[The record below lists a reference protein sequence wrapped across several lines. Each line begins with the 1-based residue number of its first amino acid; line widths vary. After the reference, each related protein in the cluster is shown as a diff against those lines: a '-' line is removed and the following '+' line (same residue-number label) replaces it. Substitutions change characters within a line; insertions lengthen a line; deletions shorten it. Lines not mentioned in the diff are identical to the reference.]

1 MSVSEPA
8 VKDKLSEAVA
18 AVRRKGDF
26 RPEIGI
32 VLGTGLGALARALK
46 VEAEVLYGDLPGFPV
61 STVESHSGKLLLGTL
76 AGRRVAALQGRVH
89 AYEGYTLQEVV
100 FPVRTL
106 RALGCHT
113 LLLAGA
119 VGGMNPLW
127 DRGDLVLL
135 SDHLNLF
142 GDSPLAGHNDDSIGP
157 RFPDMSEAYD
167 SGLRAH
173 AREAARQLGV
183 TLREGVYAGVPGP
196 ALETRAEYRMLR
208 LMGADVVGM
217 STVPEVIAAVHGG
230 MKVLALAVVT
240 DQCLPD
246 ALKPVTLEEIIATA
260 ERAEAPLSALITK
273 VLEQTA

>member
-1 MSVSEPA
+1 MSESA
-8 VKDKLSEAVA
+8 VMERVQSAVT
-18 AVRRKGDF
+18 AVRRKADF
-26 RPEIGI
+26 HPEIGI

-46 VEAEVLYGDLPGFPV
+46 VEAEVPYRELPGFPV
-61 STVESHSGKLLLGTL
+61 STVESHAGKLLFGTL

-89 AYEGYTLQEVV
+89 AYEGYSLPEVV
-100 FPVRTL
+100 FPVRML

-127 DRGDLVLL
+127 ERGDLVLL

-142 GDSPLAGHNDDSIGP
+142 GDSPLAGPNDDRIGP

-173 AREAARQLGV
+173 AREAARQLGLV
-183 TLREGVYAGVPGP
+183 LREGVYAGVPGP

-208 LMGADVVGM
+208 HMGADVVGM
-217 STVPEVIAAVHGG
+217 STVPEVIAAVHAG

-246 ALKPVTLEEIIATA
+246 ALHPVTLEEIIATA
-260 ERAEAPLSALITK
+260 ERAEAPLSALITR
-273 VLEQTA
+273 VLERTA

>member
-1 MSVSEPA
+1 MSDQA
-8 VKDKLSEAVA
+8 VVERVNSAVA
-18 AVRRKGDF
+18 AVRRKADF
-26 RPEIGI
+26 HPEIGI

-46 VEAEVLYGDLPGFPV
+46 IEAEVPYHELPGFPV
-61 STVESHSGKLLLGTL
+61 STVDSHAGKLLLGTL

-89 AYEGYTLQEVV
+89 AYEGYSLPEVV

-106 RALGCHT
+106 RGLGCHT

-127 DRGDLVLL
+127 ERGDLVLL

-142 GDSPLAGHNDDSIGP
+142 GDSPLAGPNDDRIGP

-167 SGLRAH
+167 PGLRAH
-173 AREAARQLGV
+173 AREVARQLGLV
-183 TLREGVYAGVPGP
+183 LREGVYAGVPGP

-217 STVPEVIAAVHGG
+217 STVPEVIAAVHAG
-230 MKVLALAVVT
+230 MKVMALAVVT

-246 ALKPVTLEEIIATA
+246 ALQPVTLEEIIATA
-260 ERAEAPLSALITK
+260 ERAEAPLSALITR
-273 VLEQTA
+273 VLERTA